1 MVQSF
6 ILRLERGNRVTEHLD
21 CYKIELI
28 QNYHDLVSFSVIALI
43 GFRDINVN
51 TDCLEVKVFQPNF
64 YMCLVQL
71 ISVETE
77 HLNKRHINCH
87 AYSVYW

>member
-1 MVQSF
+1 MVESF

-43 GFRDINVN
+43 GFRDINVD
-51 TDCLEVKVFQPNF
+51 TDCL
-64 YMCLVQL
+64 
-71 ISVETE
+71 
-77 HLNKRHINCH
+77 
-87 AYSVYW
+87 

>member
-6 ILRLERGNRVTEHLD
+6 ILRLERDNRVTEHLD

-43 GFRDINVN
+43 GLVSDLVSFSVIALIGFRGINMN
-51 TDCLEVKVFQPNF
+51 TDCL
-64 YMCLVQL
+64 
-71 ISVETE
+71 
-77 HLNKRHINCH
+77 
-87 AYSVYW
+87 